1 MKKKLPDNIV
11 FNYETEKF
19 DASQRSYPTSVGSVN
34 FEPLVVDKSS
44 SATANHYFNS
54 KLNELKEEYKKLVEE
69 YNWTKLVYEAEYSFQ
84 PIVGHIYH
92 LYEKKDKNLWL
103 SLISPQEWGS
113 VKQEKAYVAS
123 VKLDT
128 IGKWQKCKDFM

>member
-1 MKKKLPDNIV
+1 MEEKLPDNIV

-69 YNWTKLVYEAEYSFQ
+69 YNWTKLVYEADYSFQ
-84 PIVGHIYH
+84 PIVGHDYH
-92 LYEKKDKNLWL
+92 LYEREDKSLWL
-103 SLISPQEWGS
+103 SLIAPDEWDKPYVGS
-113 VKQEKAYVAS
+113 F
-123 VKLDT
+123 KLLT
-128 IGKWQKCKDFM
+128 NGKWERITK

>member
-1 MKKKLPDNIV
+1 MSKKLPDNIV
-11 FNYETEKF
+11 FNYETKKF

-84 PIVGHIYH
+84 PVVGHIYH

-113 VKQEKAYVAS
+113 VRQENAYVAS
-123 VKLDT
+123 FKLDT
-128 IGKWQKCKDFM
+128 IGKW

>member
-1 MKKKLPDNIV
+1 MEEKLPDNIV

-69 YNWTKLVYEAEYSFQ
+69 YNWTKLVYESTYSFQ
-84 PIVGHIYH
+84 PLIGHEYH
-92 LYEKKDKNLWL
+92 LYKKESNQLFL
-103 SLISPQEWGS
+103 SLIEPSQWDQE
-113 VKQEKAYVAS
+113 YVGTF
-123 VKLDT
+123 KLLNN
-128 IGKWQKCKDFM
+128 GKWEKI